1 MTKIEITGKDLRRLE
16 KIENPNS
23 NGENERNA
31 RERYG
36 GVCWFEETNCIER
49 NRNNN
54 CEREA
59 RERH

>member
-1 MTKIEITGKDLRRLE
+1 MSKIEITGKDLGRLE

-36 GVCWFEETNCIER
+36 GVCGFEETNRIER
-49 NRNNN
+49 NINKN

>member
-1 MTKIEITGKDLRRLE
+1 MSKKGITGKDLGRLE
-16 KIENPNS
+16 KMENPNS

-36 GVCWFEETNCIER
+36 GVCGFEEKNRIGR
-49 NRNNN
+49 NRNKN